1 MEAYMRFL
9 DDRLERSAKEL
20 KSKTLEVYPYL
31 EDHEVVE
38 SMNDQTGVTELGYE
52 DLSLS
57 LRCLLRY
64 TRRQTTEDPNLEP
77 ESA

>member
-64 TRRQTTEDPNLEP
+64 TR
-77 ESA
+77 